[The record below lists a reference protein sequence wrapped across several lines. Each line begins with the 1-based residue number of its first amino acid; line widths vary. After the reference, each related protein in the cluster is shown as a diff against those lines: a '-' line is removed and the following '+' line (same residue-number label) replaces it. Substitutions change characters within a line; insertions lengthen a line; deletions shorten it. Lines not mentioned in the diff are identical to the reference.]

1 MDVALGNSGGTR
13 TCRGIGPR
21 TVPLDDWA
29 VQRKRQAAQCF
40 RSQFEPHGP
49 DAVLPPFVLERLMA
63 VGEMVFL

>member
-1 MDVALGNSGGTR
+1 M
-13 TCRGIGPR
+13 
-21 TVPLDDWA
+21 PLDDWA